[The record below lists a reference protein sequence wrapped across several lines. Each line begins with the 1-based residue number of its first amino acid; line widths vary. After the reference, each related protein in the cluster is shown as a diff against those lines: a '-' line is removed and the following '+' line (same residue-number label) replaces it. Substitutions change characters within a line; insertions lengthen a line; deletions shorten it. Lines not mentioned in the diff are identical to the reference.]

1 MSERA
6 TFPAPQVVILDDRG
20 GHILDLGV
28 DPVIVGPDTAVY
40 DIRSVRA
47 TVHMNRYL
55 DRRARE
61 RREVA

>member
-6 TFPAPQVVILDDRG
+6 TIPAPQVVVLDDHG

-28 DPVIVGPDTAVY
+28 DPVMVRPDTAIY
-40 DIRSVRA
+40 DIRAVRS

-55 DRRARE
+55 DRQARE